1 MHNEARQPEAMVDLA
16 SAVAN
21 GSDVNWDSAEQST
34 HDDHERKVV
43 RELRVLSDM
52 AGAVRT
58 GAVRRR
64 WKHLELKEEI
74 GRGTFGVVYR
84 AWDTHLERDVALK
97 LIGRSSISQTFDWT
111 RMLGE
116 ARRLAKVSH
125 ERVVTV
131 HGADIHGDE
140 VGIWMELVE
149 GRTLQELLAI
159 QGPMGAREA
168 AGVGIDLAS
177 ALAAVHGAGLLHRD
191 LKAQNVMR
199 ENGGRI
205 VLMDFGSGLAQTSS
219 ARMADGMAGT
229 PLYLAP
235 ELLEGAQP
243 SAASDIYSLGVLLY
257 HLASNRYPVEGATRD
272 EVEQAHRVGRRRSLR
287 DVRPDL
293 PPAFVGVVERALTRD
308 PEARYS
314 TAGDFGAALAAMAG
328 LPPDAPNPQSLNP
341 KSLNPTSLNLPS
353 RRQWLLGAAGL
364 FGAAVAGSATW
375 RMFGGAGGAG
385 VAGGVGGVGNRG
397 PATGSEPLGADVSLP
412 TAALSY
418 QVAAS
423 LHALRDGKDI
433 RLSAGSRVQPGDKLF
448 LTVEAS
454 RNVFV
459 YVVNQDDTG
468 AMFVLFPLSGH
479 QPGNPVAG
487 GGSHRLPGKNADGAD
502 SYWQVTSSGGRERFS
517 VFVTPERPAMF
528 EQVLDRMPR
537 AAETRAVV
545 YTPVSV
551 DDVKTLRGVGGLASG
566 PSPSGVAT
574 VDAPF
579 GGLAPLP
586 DGPESTRGLWE
597 REIVLLNP

>member
-1 MHNEARQPEAMVDLA
+1 MVDLA

-21 GSDVNWDSAEQST
+21 GSDVNWDSVEQST
-34 HDDHERKVV
+34 HDDQERKVV

-58 GAVRRR
+58 GAVKRL

-97 LIGRSSISQTFDWT
+97 LIGRSSVSQTFDWT

-149 GRTLQELLAI
+149 GRTLEEQLAI

-235 ELLEGAQP
+235 ELLEGAKP

-272 EVEQAHRVGRRRSLR
+272 EVEEAHRVGRRRSLR

-293 PPAFVGVVERALTRD
+293 PPAFVAVVERALTRD

-328 LPPDAPNPQSLNP
+328 LPPDAPAPNPKSLNP
-341 KSLNPTSLNLPS
+341 KSLNPKSLNVPS

-364 FGAAVAGSATW
+364 LGAAVAGSAAW
-375 RMFGGAGGAG
+375 RVLGGP
-385 VAGGVGGVGNRG
+385 GGVGGVAGVANRG
-397 PATGSEPLGADVSLP
+397 PATGSGPLGADVSLP

-423 LHALRDGKDI
+423 LHALRGGQNI

-454 RNVFV
+454 RDVFV

-479 QPGNPVAG
+479 QPANPVAG
-487 GGSHRLPGKNADGAD
+487 RASHRLPGKNAEGEE
-502 SYWQVTSSGGRERFS
+502 SYWVVSSAGGRERFS
-517 VFVTPERPAMF
+517 VFVTPERPTMF
-528 EQVLDRMPR
+528 EQILDRMPR

-545 YTPVSV
+545 YTPVSA
-551 DDVKTLRGVGGLASG
+551 DDLKTLRGVGGLATG
-566 PSPSGVAT
+566 PSPSGAPVI
-574 VDAPF
+574 DAAF
-579 GGLAPLP
+579 GGLSPLP
-586 DGPESTRGLWE
+586 AGPESTSGLWE